1 MDVIDITLFNEHLTQ
16 LLRGETVM
24 LPYYNFMTGHREYR
38 GQKIRMQE
46 NSIFVIEGIHAL
58 NRKVTESVPDENK
71 LKIFV
76 SALTPMSLDAFNRI
90 HTTDLRLLRRMV
102 RDSRFRSHDALDTIK
117 MWPSVRYGEEKYIF
131 PCQEEADIFFNTSL
145 IYEPAILRK
154 FAVPLLETVPKEEK
168 KAFFTASRLL
178 RLLRLVEPLDEDMIP
193 NNSILK
199 EFIGGS
205 AFAKEL

>member
-1 MDVIDITLFNEHLTQ
+1 MALGTVWGRKIHFPLSG
-16 LLRGETVM
+16 RG
-24 LPYYNFMTGHREYR
+24 
-38 GQKIRMQE
+38 
-46 NSIFVIEGIHAL
+46 
-58 NRKVTESVPDENK
+58 
-71 LKIFV
+71 
-76 SALTPMSLDAFNRI
+76 
-90 HTTDLRLLRRMV
+90 
-102 RDSRFRSHDALDTIK
+102 
-117 MWPSVRYGEEKYIF
+117 
-131 PCQEEADIFFNTSL
+131 DIFFNTSL